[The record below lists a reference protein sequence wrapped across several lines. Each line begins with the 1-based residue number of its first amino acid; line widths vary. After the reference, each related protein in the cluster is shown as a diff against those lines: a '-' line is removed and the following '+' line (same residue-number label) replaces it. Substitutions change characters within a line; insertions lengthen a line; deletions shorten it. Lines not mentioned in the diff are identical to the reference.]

1 MAICIQMEPTRKI
14 RNIDLPAEPQC
25 CQKSLQDP
33 LRWQACIGSNV
44 ILCMIVFIVNVALI
58 FCVSLIIVAYVNIKL
73 GPRDDTTRRVVCYY
87 RWKINSLEPSAV
99 STSLLCTHL
108 ILSFA
113 TVGSDFQLNLT
124 DVGGI
129 AGVKQVINE
138 IRKKTKIRA
147 REDSDL
153 FNSSEFRS
161 VRVMLSVG
169 GGGGNAHFAE
179 MVGSHDN
186 RNVFLK
192 SCAEVIRITALDGLD
207 FDWEFPGFR
216 DRGQLA
222 TLLRDTSAMLSGIAS
237 NQSDPFELSIAI
249 PGPFTLALGFDVR
262 EISRYCSFVN
272 LMAYDLVLLNSVF
285 RQTALHSALHAQ
297 PSWWY
302 IPFAVDFTVSFWLM
316 LGLTRPMI
324 NLGIP
329 TYGVGYELTNKYQT
343 GLFSSVKGY
352 LRMGAN
358 VNYETICEI
367 AKSQPIKTHRHE
379 ASGAPFIDDSNGT
392 WISFDDP
399 ISITKK
405 VEYART
411 KGLGG
416 IMIFSLNAD
425 DHAGKCGQQQFPLTM
440 TAVKNWR
447 ISTSTPVR
455 LNRTN
460 ESIVSVPEKP
470 YYTYNQAVG

>member
-186 RNVFLK
+186 RNV
-192 SCAEVIRITALDGLD
+192 
-207 FDWEFPGFR
+207 
-216 DRGQLA
+216 
-222 TLLRDTSAMLSGIAS
+222 
-237 NQSDPFELSIAI
+237 
-249 PGPFTLALGFDVR
+249 
-262 EISRYCSFVN
+262 YCSFVN

>member
-129 AGVKQVINE
+129 AGVKQTTAYFRLDRVRYRVINE

-186 RNVFLK
+186 RNV
-192 SCAEVIRITALDGLD
+192 
-207 FDWEFPGFR
+207 
-216 DRGQLA
+216 
-222 TLLRDTSAMLSGIAS
+222 
-237 NQSDPFELSIAI
+237 
-249 PGPFTLALGFDVR
+249 
-262 EISRYCSFVN
+262 YCSFVN

-460 ESIVSVPEKP
+460 ESVS
-470 YYTYNQAVG
+470 GRMRSL